1 MRVHISIYLYLS
13 ESESESPYVVSDSL
27 RPHGVYG
34 PWNSPGQ
41 HTGMGF
47 LSLSPAD
54 LPYLCYFAIFL
65 IIRTLE
71 ECLGHDRNTINNI
84 VH

>member
-1 MRVHISIYLYLS
+1 MHVHISIYLYLS

-47 LSLSPAD
+47 LSLLQRIFPIYAI
-54 LPYLCYFAIFL
+54 LPFS
-65 IIRTLE
+65 
-71 ECLGHDRNTINNI
+71 
-84 VH
+84 